1 MKSPKHWKEPISLYY
16 RRAWAAARNG
26 RPLAIVAEIA
36 KEIGCLTV
44 GVVTRPFTFEG
55 RRRTNQADE
64 GVGGLQSRVDTLI
77 IIPNNQLLQVIPADT
92 PLQEAFRVADDVLD
106 RGTGISSGYDDYPRS
121 GECGFRRCAGSD
133 GRCGFGPN
141 GHSASVWGKS
151 VNKGAI
157 AAISPSNT

>member
-1 MKSPKHWKEPISLYY
+1 MGGGT
-16 RRAWAAARNG
+16 G
-26 RPLAIVAEIA
+26 RETAPNCGRIA

-92 PLQEAFRVADDVLD
+92 PL
-106 RGTGISSGYDDYPRS
+106 RG
-121 GECGFRRCAGSD
+121 GFSRR
-133 GRCGFGPN
+133 
-141 GHSASVWGKS
+141 
-151 VNKGAI
+151 
-157 AAISPSNT
+157 